1 MNAAVRDGVSNNFF
15 FSTGKLSS
23 LEPGKSYRHVLKNDE
38 QTVFDLSSMTKAL
51 VCAPVVFRYLREKN
65 LPIDTSLG
73 LAFPKACQELS
84 LIDRLPQM
92 KIQQVLNHEAGF
104 RPWKN
109 FFVDQIN
116 DMNPIQRFLRDQ
128 KSLLKV
134 GFANQYS
141 DIGHILLT
149 ILLETELSRP
159 VYSLYSD
166 LVETEFGQMPK
177 NLQLGSAKTFKRSE
191 VASTG
196 YCQVRGRVVRGE
208 VHDENC
214 SAFGGFTLHSGLFG
228 TGDGVEKFLKQ
239 LFNSNFGKNFTRQL
253 ISQSKDVNT
262 TDSCFGWRTGRDS
275 VTKEFFGGDCVGHY
289 GFTGCAFWINLKLQ
303 TFVILLTDR
312 VSINR
317 VENLPQL
324 KQVRQFCFS
333 RATKL
338 SQIPSNE

>member
-1 MNAAVRDGVSNNFF
+1 MNAAVKDGVSNNFF
-15 FSTGKLSS
+15 FSTGKLSN
-23 LEPGKSYRHVLKNDE
+23 LESGKSYRHVLKNDE
-38 QTVFDLSSMTKAL
+38 HTVFDLSSMTKAL
-51 VCAPVVFRYLREKN
+51 VCAPVVFRYLSEKN

-84 LIDRLPQM
+84 LIDRLQAM
-92 KIQQVLNHEAGF
+92 KIRQVLNHEAGF

-109 FFVDQIN
+109 FYVDQLNNIN
-116 DMNPIQRFLRDQ
+116 AGQRLLRDQ
-128 KSLLKV
+128 ESLLKE
-134 GFANQYS
+134 GCANQYS

-149 ILLETELSRP
+149 MLLETELSRS
-159 VYSLYSD
+159 VYSLYSE
-166 LVETEFGQMPK
+166 LVETEFGQIPK
-177 NLQLGSAKTFKRSE
+177 NLQLGSPKIFQRSE

-196 YCQVRGRVVRGE
+196 YCQVRGRVIRGE

-228 TGDGVEKFLKQ
+228 TGDGVENFLKQ
-239 LFNSNFGKNFTRQL
+239 LFNSNFGKNFTWQL
-253 ISQSKDVNT
+253 ISQSKDANT
-262 TDSCFGWRTGRDS
+262 TDSCFGWRTGRDTI
-275 VTKEFFGGDCVGHY
+275 TKEFFGGDCVGHY
-289 GFTGCAFWINLKLQ
+289 GFTGCAFWINLRLQ

-317 VENLPQL
+317 VDNLPQIKKL
-324 KQVRQFCFS
+324 RQFCFS